1 MTAKNSEI
9 YPMVK
14 GGEKTLRGV
23 NYGTDD
29 NGVFK
34 NVVYEAVGDRYRY
47 TSVLTGLPV
56 EQYQTDF
63 AFRGYAVLEKDGEQ
77 IILYGPRQARSI
89 YFLAKRL
96 LDMGMYGEETESYQY
111 LQKIVSDADQLAA
124 QTAADNQENN
134 GANGTGES
142 GAESGNTDNS
152 GTDATG
158 GTSENSENSENNG
171 TGESGAENENLE
183 NREDSENE

>member
-1 MTAKNSEI
+1 MQYIIAIVLLVIFSAFFSATETAFTSANRIRLKN
-9 YPMVK
+9 
-14 GGEKTLRGV
+14 L
-23 NYGTDD
+23 
-29 NGVFK
+29 
-34 NVVYEAVGDRYRY
+34 AGD
-47 TSVLTGLPV
+47 GNKKAK
-56 EQYQTDF
+56 Q
-63 AFRGYAVLEKDGEQ
+63 VLE
-77 IILYGPRQARSI
+77 
-89 YFLAKRL
+89 
-96 LDMGMYGEETESYQY
+96 MGMYGEETESYQY

-142 GAESGNTDNS
+142 GAESGNADNS

-158 GTSENSENSENNG
+158 GTSENSENNG